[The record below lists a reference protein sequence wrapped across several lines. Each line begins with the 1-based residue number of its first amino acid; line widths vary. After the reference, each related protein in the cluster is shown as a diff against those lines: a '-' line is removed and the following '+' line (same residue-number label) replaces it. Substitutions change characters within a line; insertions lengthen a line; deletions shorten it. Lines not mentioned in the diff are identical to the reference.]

1 MTNDG
6 FVSDTPDNPVS
17 RRLFRL
23 RTEPSLTIFAA

>member
-6 FVSDTPDNPVS
+6 FVPDTPDNPVS

-23 RTEPSLTIFAA
+23 RTEPSQIIFGA

>member
-1 MTNDG
+1 MDDG
-6 FVSDTPDNPVS
+6 VTPDTADNPAS